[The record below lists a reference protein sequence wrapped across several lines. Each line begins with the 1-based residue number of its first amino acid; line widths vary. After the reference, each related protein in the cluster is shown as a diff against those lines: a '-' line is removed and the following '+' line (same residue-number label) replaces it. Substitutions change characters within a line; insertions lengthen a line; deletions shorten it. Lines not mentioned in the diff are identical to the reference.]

1 MWGVSS
7 GSLSAMRPPGV
18 YSTVSALDRRGLS
31 LSASAQR
38 MDGPRPRGVKPDP
51 VRADDRDVTELSID
65 PGTVCVL
72 VVDSDQ
78 ARCASLLDTLQAVG
92 YRARAAAA
100 PSEVSAHDRP
110 APDVALVDLD
120 EGGAGLVTDLRSNL
134 IPDTPIVGLTSDVS
148 PEGRR
153 WATGSGAA
161 DFLLRPVEISEL
173 RMRIST
179 VLTGSRMR
187 RLLSDRSALLT
198 EARRDRSAELGT
210 TRESL
215 SLLAAVADFHDDD
228 SNQHAERVGLVATAI
243 AHTLELPGDFVA
255 MLGEAAP
262 LHDIG
267 KVGISRRILL
277 KPGKLTPPEWMHMM
291 QHVDIGGQ
299 ILAPA
304 QSPVLRLA
312 REVARSHH
320 EHWDGSGYT
329 AGLIGEEIPISG
341 RIVAVADVWDT
352 LTHDRP
358 YRKAWERESAL
369 AEIVAEAGAH
379 FDPAVVEAFIGLNFE
394 ALAQPSD
401 DGRLAA

>member
-1 MWGVSS
+1 
-7 GSLSAMRPPGV
+7 
-18 YSTVSALDRRGLS
+18 
-31 LSASAQR
+31 
-38 MDGPRPRGVKPDP
+38 MDGARPRGVKPDP
-51 VRADDRDVTELSID
+51 VHADDRDVTQPTID
-65 PGTVCVL
+65 PGTVRVL
-72 VVDSDQ
+72 VVDSDR
-78 ARCASLLDTLQAVG
+78 ARCASLLDTLEEVG
-92 YRARAAAA
+92 YRARAAVAL
-100 PSEVSAHDRP
+100 SELPAHDEP

-120 EGGAGLVTDLRSNL
+120 EAGAALVTDLRSIL
-134 IPDTPIVGLTSDVS
+134 IADTAIVGLTSDAS
-148 PEGRR
+148 PAGRR
-153 WATGSGAA
+153 WAAESGVA
-161 DFLLRPVEISEL
+161 DFLLRPVDIFEL

-179 VLTGSRMR
+179 VVTGSHMR
-187 RLLSDRSALLT
+187 RLLGDRSALLT

-228 SNQHAERVGLVATAI
+228 SNQHAGRVGLVATAI
-243 AHTLELPGDFVA
+243 ARTLELPEDFVA

-299 ILAPA
+299 ILASA

-312 REVARSHH
+312 REVARTHH

-329 AGLIGEEIPISG
+329 AELVGEEIPISG

-358 YRKAWERESAL
+358 YRKAWDRERAL

-379 FDPAVVEAFIGLNFE
+379 FDPAVVDAFFRLDFDT
-394 ALAQPSD
+394 LAEPAD